1 MSRISC
7 SHLSISLYSQ
17 FPFILA
23 FTAFCPLLSIK
34 SEEAATFG
42 AGLGEGFEIGGK
54 LAIWVIAAAIEGAL
68 LFTPPL
74 YQLTP
79 AFRTANAGFNL
90 EGFGI
95 FALRVTTAG

>member
-1 MSRISC
+1 MALC
-7 SHLSISLYSQ
+7 FCQ
-17 FPFILA
+17 LA
-23 FTAFCPLLSIK
+23 FIATFSAFWPFLSIK

-42 AGLGEGFEIGGK
+42 AGLGEGFGVGGK
-54 LAIWVIAAAIEGAL
+54 PAIRVIATAIEGAL

-79 AFRTANAGFNL
+79 AFRTANTGFNL
-90 EGFGI
+90 EGLGI